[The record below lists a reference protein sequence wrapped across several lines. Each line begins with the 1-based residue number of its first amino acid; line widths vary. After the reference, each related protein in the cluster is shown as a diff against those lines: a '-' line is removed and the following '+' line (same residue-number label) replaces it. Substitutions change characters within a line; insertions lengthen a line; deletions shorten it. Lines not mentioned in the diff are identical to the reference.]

1 MHTWA
6 KFNLKFCSFSL
17 RGETRE
23 GMKTLMTGNEAIA
36 RGVFEYGVSVAA
48 AYPGTPSTEI
58 LENIAH
64 YPEVYCQWSPNEK
77 VAMEVGIG
85 AAIAG
90 ARSLVAMKMVGVNVA
105 ADPLFTVAYTGIR
118 SGLVLVSADDPGMHS
133 SQNEQDNRLYAAFA
147 KIPLLEPANSQEAKD
162 MVGLA
167 LTISETFDT
176 PVMLRITTRIAHSQ
190 SLVELKDA
198 QERQVKSYAKD
209 PRKYVMLPANGRAR
223 RLVVEERMQKL
234 AEYTETVPVN
244 YMELQD
250 PAIGIITSG
259 ISYAYVKEALAS
271 ASVLKLGLTNPLP
284 VGLIK
289 EFAAKVDKLYVVE
302 ELEPYLENEIRRLGL
317 QVIGKELFPPYG
329 ELSVRMVKEKISGQP
344 GAEVAPAFNSPVR
357 PPVMCPGCPHRGMFY
372 TLKQLK
378 LIVSGD
384 IGCYTLGAVAPLEA
398 MDTTICM
405 GASISAGLGMIK
417 AHPEMA
423 EKMVAV
429 IGDSTFLHS
438 GVTGLM
444 DVVYNSGN
452 LTTIILD
459 NSITAMTGHQDN
471 PSTGKNLMGQPAPQ
485 VDFVALCKA
494 LGIKRVTEVD
504 PFDLAG
510 VKEVIKTEVAAPEP
524 SVIIARRPCALII
537 KNTEKPLQVQDCTSC
552 KMCLKLGC
560 PALSYAEEDKTVQVD
575 QALCTGCGVCI
586 NVCKFNALRKPGDQ
600 NV

>member
-1 MHTWA
+1 
-6 KFNLKFCSFSL
+6 
-17 RGETRE
+17 
-23 GMKTLMTGNEAIA
+23 MKTLMTGNEAIA
-36 RGVFEYGVSVAA
+36 RGVYEYGVSVAT

-58 LENIAH
+58 LENIVK

-90 ARSLVAMKMVGVNVA
+90 ARSIVTMKMVGVNVA
-105 ADPLFTVAYTGIR
+105 ADPLFTVAYTGTR
-118 SGLVLVSADDPGMHS
+118 AGLVLVSADDPGMHS

-147 KIPLLEPANSQEAKD
+147 KIPLLEPSTSQEAKD

-167 LTISETFDT
+167 MEISEAFDT
-176 PVMLRITTRIAHSQ
+176 PVMLRITTRIAHSH
-190 SLVELKDA
+190 SLVELKDP
-198 QERQVKSYAKD
+198 QERLVKTFERN
-209 PRKYVMLPANGRAR
+209 PRKYVMLPAHGRAR
-223 RLVVEERMQKL
+223 RLVVEERIQKL
-234 AEYTETVPVN
+234 ADYTETVTVN

-250 PAIGIITSG
+250 PTIGIITSG
-259 ISYAYVKEALAS
+259 ISYQYVKEALPKAS
-271 ASVLKLGLTNPLP
+271 ILKLGLTNPLP
-284 VGLIK
+284 SGLIK

-302 ELEPYLENEIRRLGL
+302 ELEPYLEKEVRLLGIN
-317 QVIGKELFPPYG
+317 VIGKELFPPYG
-329 ELSVRMVKEKISGQP
+329 ELSVRMVSEKISGQP
-344 GAEVAPAFNSPVR
+344 GISVAPAFDSPIR
-357 PPVMCPGCPHRGMFY
+357 PPVMCPGCPHRGIFY

-384 IGCYTLGAVAPLEA
+384 IGCYTLGAMAPLEA

-405 GASISAGLGMIK
+405 GASISAGLGMVK

-438 GVTGLM
+438 GITGLM
-444 DVVYNSGN
+444 DVVYNGGN

-471 PSTGKNLMGQPAPQ
+471 PSTGKTLMGQPAPQ

-494 LGIKRVTEVD
+494 LGIKRITEVD
-504 PFDLAG
+504 PFDLET
-510 VKEVIKTEVAAPEP
+510 VKEIIKTEVAILEP

-537 KNTEKPLQVQDCTSC
+537 KTTEKPLVVKDCTGC

-560 PALSYAEEDKTVQVD
+560 PAISFNEEHKTAQVD
-575 QALCTGCGVCI
+575 QAQCTGCGVCI
-586 NVCKFNALRKPGDQ
+586 KVCKFNALRKAGDA
-600 NV
+600 

>member
-1 MHTWA
+1 
-6 KFNLKFCSFSL
+6 
-17 RGETRE
+17 
-23 GMKTLMTGNEAIA
+23 MKTLMTGNEAIA
-36 RGVFEYGVSVAA
+36 RGAYEYGVSVAA

-58 LENIAH
+58 LENIVK

-90 ARSLVAMKMVGVNVA
+90 ARAITAMKMVGVNVA
-105 ADPLFTVAYTGIR
+105 ADPLFTAAYTGIR
-118 SGLVLVSADDPGMHS
+118 AGLVLVSADDPGMHS

-147 KIPLLEPANSQEAKD
+147 KIPLLEPSNSQEAKD

-167 LTISETFDT
+167 LEISETFDT

-190 SLVELKDA
+190 SLVELNDPL
-198 QERQVKSYAKD
+198 ERLVKTYERN
-209 PRKYVMLPANGRAR
+209 PRKYVMLPGNGRAR

-234 AEYTETVPVN
+234 ADFTETVAVN
-244 YMELQD
+244 KMELQD
-250 PAIGIITSG
+250 QSIGIITSG
-259 ISYAYVKEALAS
+259 ISYQYVKEALPTVS
-271 ASVLKLGLTNPLP
+271 ILKLGLTNPLP
-284 VGLIK
+284 SGLIK

-302 ELEPYLENEIRRLGL
+302 ELEPYIEKEVRLLGINI
-317 QVIGKELFPPYG
+317 IGKELFPPYG
-329 ELSVRMVKEKISGQP
+329 ELSARIVWEKISGQP
-344 GAEVAPAFNSPVR
+344 GIPVAPAFDSPIR

-378 LIVSGD
+378 LVVSGD
-384 IGCYTLGAVAPLEA
+384 IGCYTLGAMAPLEA
-398 MDTTICM
+398 IDTTICM

-423 EKMVAV
+423 ENMVAV

-438 GVTGLM
+438 GITGLM

-471 PSTGKNLMGQPAPQ
+471 PSTGRTLMGQPASQ

-494 LGIKRVTEVD
+494 LGVKRVTEVD
-504 PFDLAG
+504 PFDLDT
-510 VKEVIKTEVAAPEP
+510 VKEVIKTEVAVPEP

-537 KNTEKPLQVQDCTSC
+537 KSTEKPLQVQDCKGC

-560 PALSYAEEDKTVQVD
+560 PALSFDEENKTVRVD
-575 QALCTGCGVCI
+575 QALCTGCGLCI
-586 NVCKFNALRKPGDQ
+586 NVCKFNALQKVGDD
-600 NV
+600 NA

>member
-1 MHTWA
+1 
-6 KFNLKFCSFSL
+6 
-17 RGETRE
+17 
-23 GMKTLMTGNEAIA
+23 MKKLMTGNEAIA
-36 RGVFEYGVSVAA
+36 RGVYEYGVGVAA

-58 LENIAH
+58 LENIVK

-90 ARSLVAMKMVGVNVA
+90 ARSIVAMKMVGVNVA
-105 ADPLFTVAYTGIR
+105 ADPLFTVAYTGTR
-118 SGLVLVSADDPGMHS
+118 AGLVLVSADDPGMHS

-147 KIPLLEPANSQEAKD
+147 KIPLLEPSNSQEAKD

-167 LTISETFDT
+167 MEISEAFDT
-176 PVMLRITTRIAHSQ
+176 PVMIRITTRIAHSQ
-190 SLVELKDA
+190 SFVELNDP
-198 QERQVKSYAKD
+198 QERIIKTYERNQS
-209 PRKYVMLPANGRAR
+209 KYVMLPANGRAR
-223 RLVVEERMQKL
+223 RLVVEERMHKL
-234 AEYTETVPVN
+234 ADYTETVAVN
-244 YMELQD
+244 YMEMDD
-250 PAIGIITSG
+250 PTVGIITSG
-259 ISYAYVKEALAS
+259 ISYQYVKEALPK

-284 VGLIK
+284 SGLIK

-302 ELEPYLENEIRRLGL
+302 ELEPYMENEVRRLGIN
-317 QVIGKELFPPYG
+317 VVGKELFPPYG
-329 ELSVRMVKEKISGQP
+329 ELSVRMVGEKISGQP
-344 GAEVAPAFNSPVR
+344 GITVAPAFDSPVR
-357 PPVMCPGCPHRGMFY
+357 PPVMCPGCPHRGVFY

-384 IGCYTLGAVAPLEA
+384 IGCYTLGAMAPLQA

-423 EKMVAV
+423 ENMVAV

-438 GVTGLM
+438 GITGLM
-444 DVVYNSGN
+444 DVVYNGGN
-452 LTTIILD
+452 LMTIILD
-459 NSITAMTGHQDN
+459 NSITAMTGHQHN
-471 PSTGKNLMGQPAPQ
+471 PSTGQSLMGQPAPQ

-504 PFDLAG
+504 PFDLTR
-510 VKEVIKTEVAAPEP
+510 VKEVIKSEVAAPEP
-524 SVIIARRPCALII
+524 SVIIAKRPCALII
-537 KNTEKPLQVQDCTSC
+537 KNTEKPLQVQDCSGC

-560 PALSYAEEDKTVQVD
+560 PALSFDEENKTAQVD

-586 NVCKFNALRKPGDQ
+586 NICKFNALRKAGDG

>member
-1 MHTWA
+1 
-6 KFNLKFCSFSL
+6 
-17 RGETRE
+17 
-23 GMKTLMTGNEAIA
+23 MKTLMTGNEAIA
-36 RGVFEYGVSVAA
+36 RGVYEYGVSVAA

-58 LENIAH
+58 LENIVK

-90 ARSLVAMKMVGVNVA
+90 ARTIITMKMVGVNVA
-105 ADPLFTVAYTGIR
+105 ADPLFTVAYTGTR
-118 SGLVLVSADDPGMHS
+118 AGLVLVSADDPGMHS

-147 KIPLLEPANSQEAKD
+147 KIPMLEPSNSQEAKD

-167 LTISETFDT
+167 LEISEAFDT
-176 PVMLRITTRIAHSQ
+176 PVMIRITTRIAHSQ
-190 SLVELKDA
+190 SLVELNDPI
-198 QERQVKSYAKD
+198 ERLVKTYERN
-209 PRKYVMLPANGRAR
+209 PRKYVMLPGNGRAR
-223 RLVVEERMQKL
+223 RLVVEERMHKL
-234 AEYTETVPVN
+234 ADYTETVAVN
-244 YMELQD
+244 NMELQD
-250 PAIGIITSG
+250 QSIGIITSG
-259 ISYAYVKEALAS
+259 ISYQYVKEALPTAS
-271 ASVLKLGLTNPLP
+271 ILKLGLTNPLP
-284 VGLIK
+284 SGLIK

-302 ELEPYLENEIRRLGL
+302 ELEPYMENEVRSLGIN
-317 QVIGKELFPPYG
+317 VIGKELFPPYG
-329 ELSVRMVKEKISGQP
+329 ELSVRMVSEKISGQP
-344 GAEVAPAFNSPVR
+344 GITVAPAFDSPIR
-357 PPVMCPGCPHRGMFY
+357 PPVMCSGCPHRAIFY

-384 IGCYTLGAVAPLEA
+384 IGCYTLGAMAPLEA

-423 EKMVAV
+423 ENMVAV

-438 GVTGLM
+438 GITGLM
-444 DVVYNSGN
+444 DVVYNGGN

-471 PSTGKNLMGQPAPQ
+471 PSTGKTLMGQPAPQ

-494 LGIKRVTEVD
+494 LGVKRITEVD
-504 PFDLAG
+504 PFDLEA
-510 VKEVIKTEVAAPEP
+510 VKEIIKTELAVSEP

-537 KNTEKPLQVQDCTSC
+537 KPERPLQVQDCKSC

-560 PALSYAEEDKTVQVD
+560 PALSFDKENKTTQVD
-575 QALCTGCGVCI
+575 QALCIGCGLCI
-586 NVCKFNALRKPGDQ
+586 KVCKFNALRKAGDV